1 MSWHLLGEDQLFT
14 HSRISAAGS
23 TGLFAIEDDE
33 RVLRDAWHT
42 DANVR
47 KRVLNRVLLSLTK
60 PKAGVARGT
69 TTAAARTEEWLKMC
83 GDKAVDEVGA
93 LARRKDAPQLEV
105 KVLCTRATD
114 LDAGARIIGVAP
126 GRDQE
131 LSELAGHLILLPS
144 VGADGNDSASARSR
158 APTPIEGGDFYIV
171 LANPKNGLDLFG
183 LVPVRWDSLMALPAA
198 LPAPPSTPTRV
209 ANSKTPIVTRP
220 DRGQRPSNRFACLQ
234 GDEATVTAQALAA
247 ADRDAEIVEE
257 VDLHGKTLSEAIEQV
272 LTRGSALRWQAGA
285 RPGLVGSTRSC

>member
-1 MSWHLLGEDQLFT
+1 MSWHLFGEDQLFT

-23 TGLFAIEDDE
+23 TSLFAIQDDE
-33 RVLRDAWHT
+33 RALRDAWHT
-42 DANVR
+42 DADVR
-47 KRVLNRVLLSLTK
+47 QRVLKRFLLSLTE

-105 KVLCTRATD
+105 KVLRTRATG
-114 LDAGARIIGVAP
+114 LDAGARIIGVAR
-126 GRDQE
+126 GCDQE

-144 VGADGNDSASARSR
+144 LGADGNDSASARSR
-158 APTPIEGGDFYIV
+158 APTPIGNSEGGDFYIV
-171 LANPKNGLDLFG
+171 LANPKNELDLFG
-183 LVPVRWDSLMALPAA
+183 LVPVPWDSLMALHAA

-209 ANSKTPIVTRP
+209 ANNKTPIVTRP

-272 LTRGSALRWQAGA
+272 RGS
-285 RPGLVGSTRSC
+285 

>member
-1 MSWHLLGEDQLFT
+1 MSWHLISDDQLFT

-23 TGLFAIEDDE
+23 TGLFCIEDDE
-33 RVLRDAWHT
+33 RALRDAWHT
-42 DANVR
+42 DADVR
-47 KRVLNRVLLSLTK
+47 QRVLKRFLLSLTE

-69 TTAAARTEEWLKMC
+69 TIAAARTEEEWLKMC

-105 KVLCTRATD
+105 KVLRTRATG

-131 LSELAGHLILLPS
+131 LSELADHLIWLPS
-144 VGADGNDSASARSR
+144 LGADGNDSASARSR
-158 APTPIEGGDFYIV
+158 APTPIGNSEGGDFYIV
-171 LANPKNGLDLFG
+171 LANPKNELDLFG
-183 LVPVRWDSLMALPAA
+183 LVPVPWDSLMALHAA

-209 ANSKTPIVTRP
+209 ANNKTPIVTRP

-272 LTRGSALRWQAGA
+272 RGS
-285 RPGLVGSTRSC
+285 